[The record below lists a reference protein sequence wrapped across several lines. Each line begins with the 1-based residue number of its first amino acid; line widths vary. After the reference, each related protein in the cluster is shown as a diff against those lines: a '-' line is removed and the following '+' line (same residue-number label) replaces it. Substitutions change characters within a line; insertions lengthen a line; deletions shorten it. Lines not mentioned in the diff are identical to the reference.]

1 MCILKKGDHIGIVAC
16 SNGQPLANNTKIE
29 SLLLQLK
36 NLNLNPICS
45 EYIYEVNS
53 PFNGSAKDKGKA
65 FMNLY
70 KNHEVKAIFD
80 ISGGDLANGVLPYL
94 DYDLIKKFNKPFFG
108 YSDLSVVANALY
120 TKTNQPSYL
129 YQIRNLVGPD
139 AVNQQ
144 QWFKATLLNDEEK
157 SLYSVDYEWIQGDT
171 MQGEVVGGNIR
182 CFLKL
187 AGTPYLPSFENK
199 ILLLESY
206 SGDVAKMATY
216 LNQYQQIGVF
226 DQINGLILG
235 TFTEMEQNRYEPDII
250 SLVRNI
256 IQNPN
261 LPIVKTSQIGH
272 GANSKC
278 AIIGRRLILKKE
290 G

>member
-1 MCILKKGDHIGIVAC
+1 MANLKKGKMVGLIAL
-16 SNGQPLANNTKIE
+16 SNGISIQMKETLFELE
-29 SLLLQLK
+29 SVLNQMGLK
-36 NLNLNPICS
+36 VKWAPKLYRINSVFQASDQEKAKMLMDFYQD
-45 EYIYEVNS
+45 EEVQ
-53 PFNGSAKDKGKA
+53 
-65 FMNLY
+65 
-70 KNHEVKAIFD
+70 AIFD